1 MMAIVCPTA
10 NRIVALSVDPVT
22 VMDYSRSILW
32 DGYRSLAEWYCRS
45 MVESGYRSM
54 LHTLS
59 LAMKALPSSREEFM
73 FSLLSRTWKS
83 TRTSALPIFTSN
95 FLMIPPETTVD
106 RFSGMGID
114 RWLNGTVDRWLSLAI
129 DRCFILC
136 LVFSFKVAVACCYE
150 SCINSSGG
158 RVWLVNSDW
167 IIVDVMVYQC

>member
-22 VMDYSRSILW
+22 VMVINRCLRLCVNCKTWIVVFWQSE
-32 DGYRSLAEWYCRS
+32 SLIR
-45 MVESGYRSM
+45 R
-54 LHTLS
+54 
-59 LAMKALPSSREEFM
+59 
-73 FSLLSRTWKS
+73 
-83 TRTSALPIFTSN
+83 
-95 FLMIPPETTVD
+95 TTVD
-106 RFSGMGID
+106 RFFGMGID

-136 LVFSFKVAVACCYE
+136 LVFSFKVTVACCYE

-167 IIVDVMVYQC
+167 IIVDIMVYQC